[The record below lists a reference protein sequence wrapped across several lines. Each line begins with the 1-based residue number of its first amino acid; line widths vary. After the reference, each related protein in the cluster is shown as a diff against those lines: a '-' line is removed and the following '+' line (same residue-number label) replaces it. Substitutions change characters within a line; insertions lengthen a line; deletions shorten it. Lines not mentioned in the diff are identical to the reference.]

1 MDRKYID
8 DHHVV
13 ARYLADQL
21 PDDERAAFETY
32 YLAHPE
38 MVQELEATARFKVGL
53 GQLRASGELA
63 TLLQHK
69 PWFRQ
74 ERYQAIAA
82 SIAIV
87 AIALF
92 LFLGRAPSFQ
102 PVLVASTTALTDR
115 LGDPLA
121 IAASYDVIRTR
132 SASADPD
139 AYVELPAS
147 AQAIPLRV
155 EPQFEARPARYRIRL
170 LSVGDRDSLRE
181 VGTIAGLTPDPSDGY
196 IPVYLNSA
204 RLVRGRYALILAGDA
219 GTSAEHEESSF
230 LIQVIDGTP

>member
-38 MVQELEATARFKVGL
+38 IVRELEATARFKVGL
-53 GQLRASGELA
+53 GQLRESGELT

-74 ERYQAIAA
+74 ERYQALAA
-82 SIAIV
+82 SVALV

-92 LFLGRAPSFQ
+92 LFIGRAPSLQ
-102 PVLVASTTALTDR
+102 PVLVASATALTDR

-121 IAASYDVIRTR
+121 VAASYDVIRMR
-132 SASADPD
+132 SASSDPD
-139 AYVELPAS
+139 TYIELPAS
-147 AQAIPLRV
+147 AQVIPLRV

-170 LSVGDRDSLRE
+170 LSVGNHDSLYD

-196 IPVYLNSA
+196 ISVYLNSA
-204 RLVRGRYALILAGDA
+204 RLVHGRYALILAGDA
-219 GTSAEHEESSF
+219 GTSAENDESSF